1 MLNAVK
7 LVAAAITLSF
17 TLVACG
23 GSQQSSVAVPESDS
37 ASAVQEWD
45 TEDTELTVDE
55 VESMLAALEEATGAA
70 RAEIQAGSLFYSPNG
85 IFSADALDPAKPTDY
100 NEYAINIYLDTS
112 ELTPYDYGGAD
123 SYDALKTTLF
133 PAGAFT
139 PELIVNT
146 VKDSFS
152 RVTGDAAE
160 LRVSGVTVARNL
172 DGVLEMTVLNGTE
185 RDQQSVMYDSTGQ
198 FVRVS

>member
-85 IFSADALDPAKPTDY
+85 IFSADALDPAKPTEY
-100 NEYAINIYLDTS
+100 NEYAVHINLDTT
-112 ELTPYDYGGAD
+112 EVTPYDYGGAD
-123 SYDALKTTLF
+123 SYEALETTLF